1 MRMKKLIIILLIA
14 SYLSPLYGQNIR
26 ALGTTIVDENQNE
39 VLLRGVGLGGWM
51 LQEGYMMNSNGGADT
66 QHEFKEKLNLLV
78 GADNTNQFYQNWLD
92 NFITE
97 QDINAIADW
106 GFNSVRVALHYNLLT
121 LPIEEEPVEG
131 DNTWLE
137 SGFERI
143 DELMSWCSANNIYLI
158 LDLHA
163 APGGQG
169 SDAAISDY
177 DPDKPSLWE
186 SELNRDKTVALW
198 GQLADRYKDEPWM
211 GGYGLLNEVNWWPLD
226 GSVLR
231 AFYIETTQAIRA
243 VDQNHIIFIGGNS
256 WSNDFSGLTPPWDSN
271 LVYEFH
277 KYWSYNDT
285 ESIQWVLDMQNQHN
299 IPLWCGETGE
309 NSNVWYKDA
318 MSLYETNNIG
328 WSCWPYKRIATTVA
342 PYSVS
347 SNPNYEAII
356 NFWKGEG
363 PEPSVASAMAG
374 LNQLTDDILLENNTF
389 YKDVVDAYLR
399 QPQDN
404 TSIPYT
410 EHTIPGLVYLSD
422 YDLGTNGI
430 AYYDQDVANYSLSTD
445 QYEAWNR
452 GWAYRNDGVDIQE
465 NSDTNNSN
473 GLHLSFIE
481 KDEWVNYTV
490 NVLESGFYNVD
501 LRYAT
506 TQSGGQIKYLID
518 GNDISEQ
525 ITLSNTGGWNNFTNH
540 STNNIFIGEGVQTF
554 QILVTGTIGFNMSSL
569 NFSISNDP
577 IPAMQAM
584 SAITVAD
591 ERSVNLALNHPLPAQ
606 TIDVSSFE
614 FLVNEE
620 VYNIESIE
628 IDPSNSLVLII
639 TLSDYLHY
647 QDNIK
652 INHTGGVINSDYNSV
667 LGALIDFPVEN
678 NLEERFYIPGLI
690 QAESFTN
697 QSGLVT
703 ENTTD
708 AGGGLNIG
716 YTDVNDYA
724 EYPVFI
730 SQSGIYDLN
739 LRVAAQW
746 QSGQI
751 EISLIENGTSEILG
765 LFNLPVTGG
774 WQSWVTSSNE
784 VDLVAGVYTLKVR
797 VAQPGFNFNW
807 MELLYSDSNLST
819 NIVEVIKPYISL
831 YPNPVNSSLTVKTT
845 QNNIIDSITLFD
857 ISGRIILVKKGINSI
872 SEKIN
877 LSSFS
882 KGSYYAKINTRSGEV
897 TKKIIKH

>member
-1 MRMKKLIIILLIA
+1 MKIKKLILICLIA
-14 SYLSPLYGQNIR
+14 SYLSSIYAQNIR
-26 ALGTTIVDENQNE
+26 ALGTTIVDENQDE

-92 NFITE
+92 NFVTE
-97 QDINAIADW
+97 ADINAIADW

-131 DNTWLE
+131 ENTWLE
-137 SGFERI
+137 AGFERI
-143 DELMSWCSANNIYLI
+143 DELMNWCTANNIYLI

-169 SDAAISDY
+169 SDSAISDY

-243 VDQNHIIFIGGNS
+243 VDQDHIIFIGGNS

-342 PYSVS
+342 PYSVP
-347 SNPNYEAII
+347 SNPNYESII

-363 PEPSVASAMAG
+363 PEPTVASAMAG
-374 LNQLTDDILLENNTF
+374 LNQLTDDILLENNTY
-389 YKDVVDAYLR
+389 YKDVVDAYIR

-430 AYYDQDVANYSLSTD
+430 AYYDQDIANYSLSTD

-452 GWAYRNDGVDIQE
+452 GWTYRNDGVDIQE

-490 NVLESGFYNVD
+490 DVQESGFYNID

-518 GNDISEQ
+518 GNDVSEQ

-540 STNNIFIGEGVQTF
+540 STNNIYIEEGIQTF
-554 QILVTGTIGFNMSSL
+554 QIFVIGTISFNMSSL

-584 SAITVAD
+584 SAVTVAD
-591 ERSVNLALNHPLPAQ
+591 ERSVNLALNHPLTAQ
-606 TIDVSSFE
+606 TVDVSSFE
-614 FLVNEE
+614 FLVNENA
-620 VYNIESIE
+620 YNIDSIE
-628 IDPSNSLVLII
+628 IDPTNSLVLVI
-639 TLSDYLHY
+639 TLSDFLHY
-647 QDNIK
+647 QDNLK
-652 INHTGGVINSDYNSV
+652 INHTGGVISSDYNSV
-667 LGALIDFPVEN
+667 LGALIDFPVQN

-697 QSGLVT
+697 QSGLAT

-708 AGGGLNIG
+708 TGGGLNIG

-774 WQSWVTSSNE
+774 WQSWVTNSNE
-784 VDLVAGVYTLKVR
+784 IDLIAGVYTLKIR

-807 MELLYSDSNLST
+807 MEFLYSDSNLST
-819 NIVEVIKPYISL
+819 NTLEVPKPYISL
-831 YPNPVNSSLTVKTT
+831 YPNPVNSTLTVKTT
-845 QNNIIDSITLFD
+845 QNNIIDNITLFD
-857 ISGRIILVKKGINSI
+857 ISGRVILVKKGTNSV

-877 LSSFS
+877 LSSLS
-882 KGSYYAKINTRSGEV
+882 NGSYFIKISTDSGEV
-897 TKKIIKH
+897 TKKIIKY

>member
-1 MRMKKLIIILLIA
+1 MKKLIITFLI
-14 SYLSPLYGQNIR
+14 SSCLIPLYGQNIR
-26 ALGTTIVDENQNE
+26 ALGTTIVDENQDE

-137 SGFERI
+137 AGFERI

-285 ESIQWVLDMQNQHN
+285 DSIQWVLDMQNQHN

-404 TSIPYT
+404 TSIPYA

-490 NVLESGFYNVD
+490 DVLESGFYNID

-540 STNNIFIGEGVQTF
+540 STNNIFIGEGIQTF
-554 QILVTGTIGFNMSSL
+554 QILVTGTISFNMSSL

-584 SAITVAD
+584 SAVTVAD

-628 IDPSNSLVLII
+628 IDPSNNLVLII

-697 QSGLVT
+697 QYGLVT

-708 AGGGLNIG
+708 VGGGLNIG

>member
-1 MRMKKLIIILLIA
+1 MKKLIITFLI
-14 SYLSPLYGQNIR
+14 SSCLIPLYGQNIR
-26 ALGTTIVDENQNE
+26 ALGTTIVDENQDE

-92 NFITE
+92 NFVTE
-97 QDINAIADW
+97 TDINAIADW

-131 DNTWLE
+131 ENTWLE
-137 SGFERI
+137 AGFERI

-177 DPDKPSLWE
+177 DSDKPSLWE

-256 WSNDFSGLTPPWDSN
+256 WSNDFSGLSPPWDSN

-374 LNQLTDDILLENNTF
+374 LNQLTDDLLLENNTF

-410 EHTIPGLVYLSD
+410 EHTIPGLVHLSD

-452 GWAYRNDGVDIQE
+452 GWTYRNDGVDIQE

-490 NVLESGFYNVD
+490 DVLESGFYNID

-540 STNNIFIGEGVQTF
+540 STNNIFIGEGIQTF
-554 QILVTGTIGFNMSSL
+554 QILVTGTISFNMSSL

-584 SAITVAD
+584 SAVTVAD
-591 ERSVNLALNHPLPAQ
+591 ERSINLALNHPLSAQ

-614 FLVNEE
+614 FLINEE

-628 IDPSNSLVLII
+628 IDPSNSLVLKI

-667 LGALIDFPVEN
+667 LGALIDFPVQN

-690 QAESFTN
+690 QAENFTN
-697 QSGLVT
+697 QSGLAT

-730 SQSGIYDLN
+730 SQSGVYDLN

-774 WQSWVTSSNE
+774 WQSWVTSINE

-807 MELLYSDSNLST
+807 MEFLYSDSNLST
-819 NIVEVIKPYISL
+819 NIAEVIKPYISL

>member
-1 MRMKKLIIILLIA
+1 MKIKKLILICLIA
-14 SYLSPLYGQNIR
+14 SYLSSIYAQNIR
-26 ALGTTIVDENQNE
+26 ALGTTIVDENQDE

-92 NFITE
+92 NFVTE
-97 QDINAIADW
+97 ADINAIADW

-131 DNTWLE
+131 ENTWLE
-137 SGFERI
+137 AGFERI
-143 DELMSWCSANNIYLI
+143 DELMNWCTANNIYLI

-169 SDAAISDY
+169 SDSAISDY

-243 VDQNHIIFIGGNS
+243 VDQDHIIFIGGNS

-342 PYSVS
+342 PYSVP
-347 SNPNYEAII
+347 SNPNYESII

-363 PEPSVASAMAG
+363 PEPTVASAMAG
-374 LNQLTDDILLENNTF
+374 LNQLTDDILLENNTY
-389 YKDVVDAYLR
+389 YKDVVDAYIR

-430 AYYDQDVANYSLSTD
+430 AYYDQDIANYSLSTD

-452 GWAYRNDGVDIQE
+452 GWTYRNDGVDIQE

-490 NVLESGFYNVD
+490 DVQESGFYNID

-518 GNDISEQ
+518 GNDVSEQ

-540 STNNIFIGEGVQTF
+540 STNNIYIEEGIQTF
-554 QILVTGTIGFNMSSL
+554 QIFVIGTISFNMSSL

-584 SAITVAD
+584 SAVTVAD
-591 ERSVNLALNHPLPAQ
+591 ERSVNLALNHPLTAQ
-606 TIDVSSFE
+606 TVDVSSFE
-614 FLVNEE
+614 FLVNENA
-620 VYNIESIE
+620 YNIDSIE
-628 IDPSNSLVLII
+628 IDPTNSLVLVI
-639 TLSDYLHY
+639 TLSDFLHY
-647 QDNIK
+647 QDNLK
-652 INHTGGVINSDYNSV
+652 INHTGGVISSDYNSV
-667 LGALIDFPVEN
+667 LGALIDFPVQN

-697 QSGLVT
+697 QSGLAT

-708 AGGGLNIG
+708 TGGGLNIG

-774 WQSWVTSSNE
+774 WQSWVTNSNE
-784 VDLVAGVYTLKVR
+784 VDLIAGVYTLKIR

-807 MELLYSDSNLST
+807 MEFLYSDSNLST
-819 NIVEVIKPYISL
+819 NTLEVTKPYISL
-831 YPNPVNSSLTVKTT
+831 YPNPVNSTLTIKTT
-845 QNNIIDSITLFD
+845 QNNIIDNITLFD
-857 ISGRIILVKKGINSI
+857 ISGRVILVKKGTNSV

-877 LSSFS
+877 LSSLS
-882 KGSYYAKINTRSGEV
+882 NGSYFIKISTDSGEV
-897 TKKIIKH
+897 TKKIIKY

>member
-1 MRMKKLIIILLIA
+1 MKIKKLILICLIA
-14 SYLSPLYGQNIR
+14 SYLSSIYAQNIR
-26 ALGTTIVDENQNE
+26 ALGTTIVDENQDE

-92 NFITE
+92 NFVTE
-97 QDINAIADW
+97 ADINAIADW

-131 DNTWLE
+131 ENTWLE
-137 SGFERI
+137 AGFERI
-143 DELMSWCSANNIYLI
+143 DELMNWCTANNIYLI

-169 SDAAISDY
+169 SDSAISDY

-243 VDQNHIIFIGGNS
+243 VDQEHIIFIGGNS

-342 PYSVS
+342 PYSVP
-347 SNPNYEAII
+347 SNPNYESII

-363 PEPSVASAMAG
+363 PEPTVASAMAG
-374 LNQLTDDILLENNTF
+374 LNQLTDDILLENNTY
-389 YKDVVDAYLR
+389 YKDVVDAYIR

-430 AYYDQDVANYSLSTD
+430 AYYDQDIANYSLSTD

-452 GWAYRNDGVDIQE
+452 GWTYRNDGVDIQE

-490 NVLESGFYNVD
+490 DVQESGFYNID

-518 GNDISEQ
+518 GNDVSEQ

-540 STNNIFIGEGVQTF
+540 STNNIYIEEGIQTF
-554 QILVTGTIGFNMSSL
+554 QIFVIGTISFNMSSL

-584 SAITVAD
+584 SAVTVAD
-591 ERSVNLALNHPLPAQ
+591 EHSVNLALNHPLTAQ

-614 FLVNEE
+614 FLVNENA
-620 VYNIESIE
+620 YNIDSIE
-628 IDPSNSLVLII
+628 IDPTNSLVLVI
-639 TLSDYLHY
+639 TLSDFLHY
-647 QDNIK
+647 QDNLK

-667 LGALIDFPVEN
+667 LGALIDFPVQN

-697 QSGLVT
+697 QSGLAT

-708 AGGGLNIG
+708 TGGGLNIG

-739 LRVAAQW
+739 LRVASQW

-765 LFNLPVTGG
+765 LFNLHVTGG
-774 WQSWVTSSNE
+774 WQSWVTNSNE
-784 VDLVAGVYTLKVR
+784 VDLIAGVYTLKIR

-807 MELLYSDSNLST
+807 MEFLYSDSNLST
-819 NIVEVIKPYISL
+819 NTLEVPKPYISL
-831 YPNPVNSSLTVKTT
+831 YPNPVNSTLTVKTT
-845 QNNIIDSITLFD
+845 QNNIIDNITLFD
-857 ISGRIILVKKGINSI
+857 ISGRVILVKKGTNSV

-877 LSSFS
+877 LSSLS
-882 KGSYYAKINTRSGEV
+882 NGSYFIKISTDSGEV
-897 TKKIIKH
+897 TKKIIKY